1 MTIMRTGMI
10 TVALLSVSLL
20 CGAAAAQLTPEVSL
34 NNCQNAVKVE
44 TANYIK
50 GKQTAIAACLQ
61 RISIEVVK
69 KNGAGDVG
77 LAAATCVAQ
86 FRKISDS
93 RLLGKSLGEKF
104 TAKVGAKCDP
114 AQSGVT
120 HTLGDI
126 LGAGA
131 GVNEPLNAQ
140 NISAW
145 CARFGGDGSIDT
157 VQEWMSCIQTAA
169 ECSVDAAISTQ
180 YSRALEWLDEV
191 RPDMEGLT
199 PPSTDLT
206 KVSDA
211 VDGLDTVRAAIGGT
225 GNLTP
230 TIQCGWNGVAATG
243 QTTASLPGDD
253 GAIQAG
259 LPSRG
264 YNDNDDGTIT
274 DLNTGLMWEK
284 KIQLDGTANAA
295 NPNDADNRYVWWGIC
310 TGDGVTN
317 CGTDADCSVATGTC
331 NAGAP
336 SLPFVGQTIFQQVA
350 ALNAASFA
358 GHNDWRVPNIKEL
371 ESLMDFGQY
380 LPALNAA
387 FHGASCGAS
396 CTDLTDPSCSC
407 DAGSDYWSST
417 SFVVSPNDAWSLFSG
432 SGGMGHSGKT
442 NNFFVRAV
450 RGGL

>member
-1 MTIMRTGMI
+1 MTIMRTGTI
-10 TVALLSVSLL
+10 AVALLSVSLL

-93 RLLGKSLGEKF
+93 RAFGKSLGEKF

-126 LGAGA
+126 LGTGA
-131 GVNEPLNAQ
+131 GVNEPLKAE

-157 VQEWMSCIQTAA
+157 VQEWMSCIRTAA

-180 YSRALEWLDEV
+180 YPRALAWLDEV
-191 RPDMEGLT
+191 RPDMDGLT
-199 PPSTDLT
+199 PPSTDLS

-211 VDGLDTVRAAIGGT
+211 VDGLDAVRAAIGGT

-230 TIQCGWNGVAATG
+230 TIQCGWNRVLATG
-243 QTTASLPGDD
+243 QTTATLPGDD
-253 GAIQAG
+253 GTIQSG

-264 YNDNDDGTIT
+264 YKDNEDGTIT

-284 KIQLDGTANAA
+284 KIQKDSTANAA
-295 NPNDADNRYVWWGIC
+295 NPNDADNTYVWWGTC

-331 NAGAP
+331 NAGTP
-336 SLPFVGQTIFQQVA
+336 SGLFVGQTIFQQVA
-350 ALNAASFA
+350 ALNSANFA
-358 GHNDWRVPNIKEL
+358 GYNDWRVPNIKEL
-371 ESLMDFGQY
+371 QSIVDFGQVN
-380 LPALNAA
+380 PALNSA

-407 DAGSDYWSST
+407 DAASRYWSST
-417 SFVVSPNDAWSLFSG
+417 SAATLPGYAWYVDY
-432 SGGMGHSGKT
+432 GGGYMDGFDKT
-442 NNFFVRAV
+442 LDFFVRAV